1 MAYYDLALTNIA
13 QERVVTMDEKK
24 NGTDVEVSNELEVKV
39 SEELVLSTEEACIQ
53 YGREVMDAQLVLI
66 KEKEYDFAPQF
77 QELTVH
83 LYLFGAIWKFAEGLD
98 VPNNGRSHALS
109 AIHSMLRSDGMQE
122 KKAQKQI
129 ELIEKMS
136 KVEDGSNA
144 HAVEMGYLSEP
155 DDNSL
160 VVLFNDYVTEYQV
173 SGDFWRLFERIKKT
187 MIYGGLVMF
196 FCAVWF
202 VTLFLPG
209 NSALSILAAGLA
221 SAAVFVI
228 PTFLVGLIIFK
239 SKMKQAKQQT

>member
-1 MAYYDLALTNIA
+1 
-13 QERVVTMDEKK
+13 MDKK
-24 NGTDVEVSNELEVKV
+24 KKDTGVEVSDELEAEV
-39 SEELVLSTEEACIQ
+39 SEELALSTDEACIQ
-53 YGREVMDAQLVLI
+53 YGREVMDAQLLLI

-77 QELTVH
+77 QELTIH
-83 LYLFGAIWKFAEGLD
+83 LYLFGAIWKFAEELD
-98 VPNNGRSHALS
+98 DPNNGRSHALS
-109 AIHSMLRSDGMQE
+109 AIHSMLRSDGMQD

-144 HAVEMGYLSEP
+144 HAVEMGYLSVP
-155 DDNSL
+155 NDDSL
-160 VVLFNDYVTEYQV
+160 VELFNDYINEYQV

-196 FCAVWF
+196 FSSVWF

-209 NSALSILAAGLA
+209 NSSLSILAAGLV

-228 PTFLVGLIIFK
+228 PTFLVGLVIFK
-239 SKMKQAKQQT
+239 SKMKKARQ